1 MADQMSDMQLNELY
15 PLQATYYYQPQQ
27 EVYYQQSEASFATAD
42 SGFESHEVVSPP
54 PGFATPPG
62 FVNTPPV
69 VDQAPPQGKSIHVF
83 TLGQNFRIFSYTKVP
98 FFKL

>member
-1 MADQMSDMQLNELY
+1 MSDMQLEELY

-54 PGFATPPG
+54 PGFGTPPG
-62 FVNTPPV
+62 FTNTPPIAEH
-69 VDQAPPQGKSIHVF
+69 APPQGKF
-83 TLGQNFRIFSYTKVP
+83 TAHFQGLLWNNV
-98 FFKL
+98 L